1 MILLSV
7 EKNVQY
13 LVSPISGSVAI
24 ASRSQEMQCCGRI
37 IKETQNQS
45 ITIRDVVKQEN
56 SSDLKLLILN
66 ID

>member
-7 EKNVQY
+7 QKNVQY

-37 IKETQNQS
+37 IKETQTQNQS
-45 ITIRDVVKQEN
+45 ITIRDVVK
-56 SSDLKLLILN
+56 
-66 ID
+66 